1 MRQMDQAETV
11 ARLVR
16 EVLAEAVIGVYLH
29 GSAVAGGLR
38 PTSDIDLLAVV
49 GRPTSPPEQ
58 RALIGRLL
66 PISGRGDP
74 TGRSRS
80 VELTIVVQADVR
92 PWHYPPR
99 LDFQYGDWWRD
110 EFERGNVTPWESPNP
125 DLTLQLEMTLQAN
138 HPLFGR
144 PPAEVLDPIPAADVR
159 RAMLDVIPSLLADLE
174 GDERNV
180 VLTFARIWTTLATG
194 IIRSK
199 DAAAHWALP
208 RLPPEHRP
216 VLAHAR
222 ASYLGET
229 AEEWGELMPRVRP
242 HVDHVITEI
251 ERLDTEE

>member
-1 MRQMDQAETV
+1 MDQAETV

-194 IIRSK
+194 IVRSK

>member
-1 MRQMDQAETV
+1 MDQAETV

>member
-1 MRQMDQAETV
+1 MDQAETV

-80 VELTIVVQADVR
+80 VELTTVVQADVR

-99 LDFQYGDWWRD
+99 LDSQYGEWWRD

-194 IIRSK
+194 IVRSK

>member
-1 MRQMDQAETV
+1 MHQAESV
-11 ARLVR
+11 AGLVG

-29 GSAVAGGLR
+29 GSAAAGGLR
-38 PTSDIDLLAVV
+38 PTSDIDVLAVI
-49 GRPTSPPEQ
+49 GRPSSPTEW
-58 RALIGRLL
+58 RALIDRLL
-66 PISGRGDP
+66 PVSGRGDP

-99 LDFQYGDWWRD
+99 LDFQYGDWWRG
-110 EFERGNVTPWESPNP
+110 EFERGNVAPWESPNP
-125 DLTLQLEMTLQAN
+125 DLTLQLEMTLQTN
-138 HPLFGR
+138 HPLFGP

-199 DAAAHWALP
+199 DAAADWALP
-208 RLPPEHRP
+208 RLPPEQQP

-222 ASYLGET
+222 AIYLGDA
-229 AEEWGELMPRVRP
+229 AEEWGELMERVRP
-242 HVDHVITEI
+242 HIDHVIAEI
-251 ERLDTEE
+251 ERLDDEA

>member
-1 MRQMDQAETV
+1 MKQMDQAETV

-16 EVLAEAVIGVYLH
+16 EVVAEAVIGVYLH